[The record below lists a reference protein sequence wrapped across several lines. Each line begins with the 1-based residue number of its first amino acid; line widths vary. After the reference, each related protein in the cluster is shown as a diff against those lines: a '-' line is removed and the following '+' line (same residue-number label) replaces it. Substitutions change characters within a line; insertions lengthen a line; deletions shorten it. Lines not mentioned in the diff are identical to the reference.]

1 MLPKTSKL
9 IELILKEYHDS
20 KYGGHGGVLKTQKR
34 IGGLFYWAGMMTD
47 IRKYVASC
55 QICQRHK
62 YSTLAP
68 GGLLQPLPVP
78 TNVWEDIS
86 LDFIEGLPKSE
97 GVNVILVVIDRLTK
111 YAHFIGLRHPFTAID
126 VARSFVQEVIRLHG
140 YPKTI
145 VSD

>member
-1 MLPKTSKL
+1 
-9 IELILKEYHDS
+9 
-20 KYGGHGGVLKTQKR
+20 
-34 IGGLFYWAGMMTD
+34 MTD